1 MMISRVSSSQN
12 WSLLEL
18 VNNILIDSFT
28 FSILYKFVKFLNDF
42 QLFFFN
48 LLPQRLKSLKFGTI
62 LHMIFQ
68 NFQLKLILTNSTHF
82 HSLLN
87 FFLLTFNF
95 LLNQILNRSQIYIF
109 LQLNKSILRQKLLN
123 RII

>member
-42 QLFFFN
+42 QLFFYN

-82 HSLLN
+82 HSFLN

>member
-87 FFLLTFNF
+87 FFLLAFNF